1 MVILA
6 CRTSVH
12 SPIPHI
18 ERGAVLTLAL
28 TFIRGRTGPKSPKY
42 PSLGSRALFRRK

>member
-12 SPIPHI
+12 SPIPHF
-18 ERGAVLTLAL
+18 ERGAVLTSAF
-28 TFIRGRTGPKSPKY
+28 TFIHGRFGAKSPKY
-42 PSLGSRALFRRK
+42 PSLGRRARFRRK